1 MKCLLYNRTLEG
13 VVRSIVKKKLYVMA
27 ILSAVFSSLR
37 MVRLSTRGLRS
48 LDQLLRKLLC
58 EIRSFKMLAFFWLPH
73 LKIPNSTIFVD
84 HASSNSRIMLKG
96 AVNSSFSR

>member
-1 MKCLLYNRTLEG
+1 
-13 VVRSIVKKKLYVMA
+13 MA
-27 ILSAVFSSLR
+27 IPSAVFRSLR

-58 EIRSFKMLAFFWLPH
+58 EIRSFKILAFLRLPH

-84 HASSNSRIMLKG
+84 YTSSNSRIMLKG
-96 AVNSSFSR
+96 AVKSSFSLLTKMFGKAKMHAHQF